1 MIGVP
6 NDPKKSRGTRVLGQG
21 ALNTAYVLFA
31 IAGVVLAVSF
41 YGSLTPI
48 MNELPTYSEI
58 PKLSPA
64 ESLVG
69 MVFHPPTK

>member
-6 NDPKKSRGTRVLGQG
+6 NDPKKSRGTRALGQG

-41 YGSLTPI
+41 YGSLTPM